1 MLHPMTTH
9 ELAKIRI
16 QELHEEAARHRLAR
30 AASADRPR
38 SIDIARLGERL
49 RNQLFGI
56 RLGGGRP
63 TADASA

>member
-1 MLHPMTTH
+1 MHPITTQ
-9 ELAKIRI
+9 ELARIRI

-49 RNQLFGI
+49 RNRLFGSP
-56 RLGGGRP
+56 LAGGRP
-63 TADASA
+63 TAAADA

>member
-1 MLHPMTTH
+1 MHPMTTH
-9 ELAKIRI
+9 DLAKIRI

-49 RNQLFGI
+49 RNRLFGSP
-56 RLGGGRP
+56 LGGGLP
-63 TADASA
+63 TAGASA

>member
-16 QELHEEAARHRLAR
+16 KELHEDAARHRLAR

-49 RNQLFGI
+49 RNRLFGSP
-56 RLGGGRP
+56 LGGGFP
-63 TADASA
+63 TADATA

>member
-1 MLHPMTTH
+1 MHPMTTH

-16 QELHEEAARHRLAR
+16 QELHEEAARQRLAR

-49 RNQLFGI
+49 HNRLFGSL
-56 RLGGGRP
+56 LGGGLP
-63 TADASA
+63 TADAKA

>member
-1 MLHPMTTH
+1 MHPITTH

-30 AASADRPR
+30 AASSDRPR

-49 RNQLFGI
+49 RNRLFGSP
-56 RLGGGRP
+56 LAGGRP
-63 TADASA
+63 SATANA

>member
-1 MLHPMTTH
+1 MHPMTTH

-16 QELHEEAARHRLAR
+16 QELHEEAARQRLAR

-49 RNQLFGI
+49 RNQLFGS
-56 RLGGGRP
+56 RLGGGLP
-63 TADASA
+63 TTGATA